1 MIISKTPFRISFFG
15 GGTDYPVWFNEHGGS
30 VLGSTIDKY
39 CYISCR
45 YLPPFFDH
53 SYRIV
58 YSKSEHAKDVSDIEH
73 PSVKECI
80 RFAELDE
87 GLEIHHDA
95 DLPARSGLGSS
106 SSFTVGLL
114 HCLGALSG
122 RIYTKMELATDAIH
136 VEQEMI
142 GENVG
147 SQDQT
152 HAALG
157 GLNHIEFHG
166 NNSIDASPV
175 TISSNMRMA
184 LNDHLLLFF
193 TNIPRFASEIAEEQ
207 IRNSLARESE
217 LKEMHGMVNEA
228 MKILNNRVESIDDF
242 GLLLNESWKL
252 KRSLSTR
259 ITNDDIDAWYD
270 SGLQAGASGG
280 KLLGAGA
287 GGCMLFFCEPDR
299 HQHVIGSLSSLLHIP
314 FRFENEGS
322 QLILNEP

>member
-1 MIISKTPFRISFFG
+1 MIISRTPFRISFFG
-15 GGTDYPVWFNEHGGS
+15 GGTDYPVWFNNHGGA

-58 YSKSEHAKDVSDIEH
+58 YSKSEHAKHVDDIEH

-80 RFAELDE
+80 RFAGLNQ

-95 DLPARSGLGSS
+95 DLPARAGLGSS

-114 HCLGALSG
+114 HCLGALSD
-122 RIYTKMELATDAIH
+122 RKYTKMELSSDAIH

-142 GENVG
+142 RENVG

-157 GLNHIEFHG
+157 GFNHIEFHRDS
-166 NNSIDASPV
+166 SIHASPV
-175 TISSNMRMA
+175 SMSSNMRTA

-193 TNIPRFASEIAEEQ
+193 TGLSRFASEIAEEQ
-207 IRNSLARESE
+207 ILNSPAKENELREM
-217 LKEMHGMVNEA
+217 KDMVGEA
-228 MKILNNRVESIDDF
+228 IKILNNRVESIGDF
-242 GLLLNESWKL
+242 GLLLDESWKL

-259 ITNDDIDAWYD
+259 ITSDEIDAWYK

-299 HQHVIGSLSSLLHIP
+299 QQHVIGALSSLLHIP

-322 QLILNEP
+322 QLILNKS